1 MELQHVN
8 VKIYASTPEAVS
20 LEEAILIFH
29 RWIQNDLVE
38 EMLIDVADYQ
48 HVPAGPG
55 VLLIGHEG
63 AYSLDLGP
71 ESRPGLLYNVK
82 IKRDGDN
89 VERLSH
95 ALRQALKACAL
106 LEQDELWAG
115 KVSFNAGDARI
126 LVNDRGVL
134 ENTPEA
140 FAAVKGDLESAL
152 KNFYGDRA
160 FALNYEQGDPRQ
172 RFQVTVSTDV
182 PVSVKDLAAA
192 V

>member
-8 VKIYASTPEAVS
+8 VKIYASNPEAVS

-29 RWIQNDLVE
+29 RWIQNDSVD

-63 AYSLDLGP
+63 AYSIDLGP
-71 ESRPGLLYNVK
+71 ENRPGLLYNVK

-89 VERLSH
+89 VERVSH

-106 LEQDELWAG
+106 LEADEIWAG
-115 KVSFNAGDARI
+115 KVNFNAGNVCI

-140 FAAVKGDLESAL
+140 FAAVKADLEAAL

-160 FALNYEQGDPRQ
+160 FSLNYEQGDPRQ
-172 RFQVTVSTDV
+172 RFQVTVASGA
-182 PVSVKDLAAA
+182 PVSVSELAAT